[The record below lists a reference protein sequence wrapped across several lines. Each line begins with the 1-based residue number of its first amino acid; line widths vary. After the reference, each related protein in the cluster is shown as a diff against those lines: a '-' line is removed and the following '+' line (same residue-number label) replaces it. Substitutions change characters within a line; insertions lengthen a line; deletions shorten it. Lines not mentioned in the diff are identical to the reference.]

1 MSTTIDF
8 AREFVRAVT
17 EGNPPSPAALIV
29 MLDGLARAYHECPPG
44 DVHNES
50 YEPPTFDWPA
60 TYQLIASRF
69 PSLGLYAT
77 SDPTTTDNENLVAD
91 AIDDLAD
98 IVGDLRKTIATYEE
112 VGPDDGHWDFR
123 FSYQSHWGA
132 HLRRL
137 ALYLHVNHARD

>member
-1 MSTTIDF
+1 MSTTIDV
-8 AREFVRAVT
+8 AREFVLAVT
-17 EGNPPSPAALIV
+17 EGDPPSPVALIV
-29 MLDGLARAYHECPPG
+29 MLDRLACAYHDCPAG
-44 DVHNES
+44 DVHDET
-50 YEPPTFDWPA
+50 YEPPACDGSA
-60 TYQLIASRF
+60 TYKLVASRF

-77 SDPTTTDNENLVAD
+77 SDPTTTENENLVAD

-98 IVGDLRKTIATYEE
+98 IVVDLRKAIATYEQ

-137 ALYLHVNHARD
+137 ALYLHVNQVWD